1 VPGLDIAEIRFGL
14 IEPESLTIAGILYFT
29 ELLDSGMVQT
39 SELSEKTLPA
49 ATKQIARQAT
59 CSYNYKNP
67 RPWDVWPKSYD
78 IPIIRPLS
86 LIVAFTNRVDGR
98 KTNSDAGIFQ
108 NKNRLQSSLLGC
120 CITVWLTIQ
129 ERG

>member
-1 VPGLDIAEIRFGL
+1 
-14 IEPESLTIAGILYFT
+14 
-29 ELLDSGMVQT
+29 MVRT
-39 SELSEKTLPA
+39 GELSEKTLPA
-49 ATKQIARQAT
+49 ATQPISREAS

-86 LIVAFTNRVDGR
+86 LIVAFANRVDGR

-108 NKNRLQSSLLGC
+108 NKNRLESS
-120 CITVWLTIQ
+120 
-129 ERG
+129 

>member
-1 VPGLDIAEIRFGL
+1 
-14 IEPESLTIAGILYFT
+14 
-29 ELLDSGMVQT
+29 MVQAG
-39 SELSEKTLPA
+39 ELSEKTLPA
-49 ATKQIARQAT
+49 ATKQISRQAT

-67 RPWDVWPKSYD
+67 RPWDVWPKSCD

-108 NKNRLQSSLLGC
+108 NKNRLPSSLLGC
-120 CITVWLTIQ
+120 CMPAQLTIQ
-129 ERG
+129 ERV